1 MSTYNFRKYSDPDA
15 TFATFLNNS
24 RSNLGIPN
32 DIYFSPSNEN
42 IYNAFQEDIS
52 MSYAWEVAYALR
64 RIKVLIYNGQDDF
77 VVNTPGVLTYING
90 MNWEGLPQW
99 KRTSK

>member
-1 MSTYNFRKYSDPDA
+1 
-15 TFATFLNNS
+15 
-24 RSNLGIPN
+24 
-32 DIYFSPSNEN
+32 
-42 IYNAFQEDIS
+42 
-52 MSYAWEVAYALR
+52 VAYALR